1 MIPEKKGI
9 WNPEDMSIEVFINTL
24 GRYDSKRKVYRIRRK
39 LQRLGLKEI
48 AKLQNIFK
56 KDLNK
61 IKKMQEKSIDELKA
75 IARLRRINN
84 FKNLTKEDLI
94 LALLKSESNALE
106 NNNNNNDNNNN
117 NNDDDKISYIRMVLR
132 RLGNTITNKDR
143 KKIKKELYEI
153 EKNQNLSGSEKEKT
167 YDNLVNLVRTL
178 DKKVK
183 YQYQDRDD
191 LDYYGIKDIE
201 NLFNDDVDD
210 NIYYKPILTD
220 SSLTKNYRIYESKR
234 DKNINLSI
242 KEYLYMIIPYLS
254 DLINIQKTNK
264 NNSSKWKI
272 QLNMSV
278 NFIASNDTREIRTVY
293 AQSDNEEIR
302 PGNDTND
309 IVISLFNSFLSNY
322 QTEEA
327 ILRNGSNFVF
337 ESVDL
342 LTSYIHKTS
351 MKRFYHT

>member
-1 MIPEKKGI
+1 MII
-9 WNPEDMSIEVFINTL
+9 I
-24 GRYDSKRKVYRIRRK
+24 
-39 LQRLGLKEI
+39 
-48 AKLQNIFK
+48 
-56 KDLNK
+56 
-61 IKKMQEKSIDELKA
+61 
-75 IARLRRINN
+75 
-84 FKNLTKEDLI
+84 
-94 LALLKSESNALE
+94 
-106 NNNNNNDNNNN
+106 NNNN
-117 NNDDDKISYIRMVLR
+117 DDKISYIRMVLR

-220 SSLTKNYRIYESKR
+220 SSLTKNYRIYESKG